1 MNKSEVLWELPKLTK
16 RYKVNKC
23 YWKNGADR
31 LDGCTVATN
40 LQFIKKNIIC
50 KAQ

>member
-1 MNKSEVLWELPKLTK
+1 MVLTDLTDAQLPQT
-16 RYKVNKC
+16 
-23 YWKNGADR
+23 
-31 LDGCTVATN
+31 DGCTVATN